1 MTHFW
6 VAGHVYLSIPS
17 RIHANFES
25 NTNKSQP
32 NRNHNNNNRKST
44 LLKIM
49 AGVEKE
55 YDGLARPLPGAS
67 IGYLPQ
73 VRPWYRLWDFVK
85 NNCLSYYA
93 LYKE

>member
-1 MTHFW
+1 MPIFNP
-6 VAGHVYLSIPS
+6 IQ
-17 RIHANFES
+17 IHHNH
-25 NTNKSQP
+25 

-49 AGVEKE
+49 AGVETE

-73 VRPWYRLWDFVK
+73 VRR
-85 NNCLSYYA
+85 
-93 LYKE
+93 